1 MGFKSVLFTFV
12 SILCFSALAIEE
24 SRLGE
29 KFMSDLV
36 PSMLGTYKHGSFI
49 GVDQIKINYYFLE
62 KSNPDGV
69 LILSPGQSESSLK
82 YAEILYDLKDL
93 NYSVF
98 IIDHRGQGESGRLIP
113 DLMKSHVNHFSDYV
127 EDFSHFVLSEVKPQ
141 NYRRSFLISHS
152 MGGAI
157 ASGFMARYPKQVT
170 AAVFFSPML
179 EINTGRVNNLVAD
192 IISST
197 LNVVGFSTTYAPG
210 QKPYNGSPKF
220 EENSVTS
227 SRARYKIR
235 TDLYNKYTQLQ
246 LGGTTVNWLKQS
258 LEFTL
263 GLRTT
268 PNLYQVPTIIF
279 QAGHDQLVE
288 LEAQNQTCELRSPEM
303 CRVVKI
309 GFENSQHEILMEVD
323 LIRNRALAALRAY
336 IHYFEK

>member
-1 MGFKSVLFTFV
+1 MVFKSIFFALVCTL
-12 SILCFSALAIEE
+12 SLSAGAIEE
-24 SRLGE
+24 SQLGE
-29 KFMSDLV
+29 RFMSELV
-36 PSMLGTYKHGSFI
+36 PSMLSTYRHGTFS

-113 DLMKSHVNHFSDYV
+113 DIMKSHVNHFSDYV
-127 EDFSHFVLSEVKPQ
+127 DDFSRFVLNEVKPQ
-141 NYRRSFLISHS
+141 NYRRSFLIAHS

-170 AAVFFSPML
+170 AAVLFSPML
-179 EINTGRVNNLVAD
+179 EINTGKVNNLVAD
-192 IISST
+192 IISNT
-197 LNVVGFSTTYAPG
+197 LNVVGFSTIYAPG
-210 QKPYNGSPKF
+210 QKTYNGSPKF
-220 EENSVTS
+220 EENLVTS

-279 QAGHDQLVE
+279 QAGQDQLVE
-288 LEAQNQTCELRSPEM
+288 IEAENQTCERRSPEM
-303 CRVVKI
+303 CRVIKI
-309 GFENSQHEILMEVD
+309 GFENSQHEILMETD

-336 IHYFEK
+336 IHVFEK